1 MEALLTRPSI
11 KEQQLR
17 LKIEQIVNVNQLFS
31 VIDAKPETSGAGV
44 IYIDN
49 KFTVV
54 RLRDFKS
61 TCHINPTF
69 IILREPIKLQSSQEF
84 AKKIKQEESKS
95 RFNQELLS
103 ASISCI
109 GAAIGWIGVV
119 GSGLTIP
126 VSSPVGVTM
135 SYISHAATVAATAQC
150 AIGVARTRMVSK
162 SPDKLSDIDSNE
174 WYQDTTKALDYIS
187 LAGAGASG
195 YQTIKM
201 VQSLKQ
207 TTKKGVP
214 EILKGLN
221 RQERTRLTKEIIRKN
236 LPSISNK
243 ARKQLMLSG
252 EIPKR
257 YSQATISAS
266 ISHQLLDAIGGSIS
280 IVGSGYSG
288 ELRNLAIGIY
298 EELKVEY

>member
-1 MEALLTRPSI
+1 MPYQSYLYHSTRTD
-11 KEQQLR
+11 
-17 LKIEQIVNVNQLFS
+17 KI
-31 VIDAKPETSGAGV
+31 T
-44 IYIDN
+44 
-49 KFTVV
+49 
-54 RLRDFKS
+54 
-61 TCHINPTF
+61 
-69 IILREPIKLQSSQEF
+69 IISRIC
-84 AKKIKQEESKS
+84 KKIKQEESKS

-126 VSSPVGVTM
+126 VSGPVGVTM

-174 WYQDTTKALDYIS
+174 WYQNTTKALDYIS

-257 YSQATISAS
+257 YSQATISAF

>member
-1 MEALLTRPSI
+1 
-11 KEQQLR
+11 
-17 LKIEQIVNVNQLFS
+17 
-31 VIDAKPETSGAGV
+31 
-44 IYIDN
+44 
-49 KFTVV
+49 
-54 RLRDFKS
+54 
-61 TCHINPTF
+61 
-69 IILREPIKLQSSQEF
+69 
-84 AKKIKQEESKS
+84 
-95 RFNQELLS
+95 
-103 ASISCI
+103 
-109 GAAIGWIGVV
+109 
-119 GSGLTIP
+119 
-126 VSSPVGVTM
+126 M

-174 WYQDTTKALDYIS
+174 WYQNTTKALDYIS

>member
-109 GAAIGWIGVV
+109 GAAIGWIGV
-119 GSGLTIP
+119 
-126 VSSPVGVTM
+126 
-135 SYISHAATVAATAQC
+135 
-150 AIGVARTRMVSK
+150 ARTRMVSK

-174 WYQDTTKALDYIS
+174 WYQNTTKALDYIS